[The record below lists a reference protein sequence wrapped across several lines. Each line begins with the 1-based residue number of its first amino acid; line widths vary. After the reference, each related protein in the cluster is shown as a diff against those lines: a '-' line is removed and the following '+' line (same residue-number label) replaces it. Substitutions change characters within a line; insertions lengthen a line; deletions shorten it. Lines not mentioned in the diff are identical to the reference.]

1 MLKIMTSRGWHIL
14 EFPQKLI
21 MVVSS
26 LAILTLI
33 VVQVVLRYIFV
44 MPLMGVEELATMVGF
59 WLYFM
64 GASWG
69 TAERSHIKADLVNA
83 FVKDPKKLIWVK
95 TFTALLSVALSLFM
109 TYWGW
114 KYVLWGISKGQRSFT
129 LLIPMIYSQVSIFI
143 CALLM
148 DFYFA
153 VEFFDYFSQATGRIP
168 LDIGREEQEKLDIID
183 KKCSENTCGNDKSGK
198 GNV

>member
-1 MLKIMTSRGWHIL
+1 MLKIMTSKGWRIMGV
-14 EFPQKLI
+14 PQKLI
-21 MVVSS
+21 MIISS
-26 LAILTLI
+26 MAILTLVI
-33 VVQVVLRYIFV
+33 VQVVLRYVFV

-69 TAERSHIKADLVNA
+69 TAERTHIKADLVNA
-83 FVKDPKKLIWVK
+83 FVKDPKKLVWVK
-95 TFTALLSVALSLFM
+95 ALTGLISVALSLFM

-114 KYVLWGISKGQRSFT
+114 KYVLWGINKGQMSPT
-129 LLIPMIYSQVSIFI
+129 LRLPMIYSQVSIFV

-153 VEFFDYFSQATGRIP
+153 VEFIDYFFQAIGKIP
-168 LDIGREEQEKLDIID
+168 LDIGREEEEKLEELLEEANAA
-183 KKCSENTCGNDKSGK
+183 KKLSREGDA
-198 GNV
+198 